1 MSTQIFKTTSV
12 RCSLCHLKNICIPTR
27 LVESEFA
34 QLEHVIQKRAVF
46 KRGEALLKSGDEFD
60 SIYAVSSGSFKNEHI
75 SPDGTQQIT
84 NFFLPGEIIGLNAVG
99 TNVHTTQTV
108 ALETSSVCEIK
119 FTQLEEIMAE
129 LPNLHREVLAL
140 MSKEIR
146 QEQCAVGII
155 SHSGAT
161 ERMASFL
168 LNLSDRLNQR
178 CLSGESFVLTMTRSD
193 MGDYLGLATETVSR
207 QLSSLAESGLIEIIG
222 RNITILDKKALSELV
237 TSD

>member
-12 RCSLCHLKNICIPTR
+12 KCSLCHLKNICIPTR
-27 LVESEFA
+27 LVESEFE
-34 QLEHVIQKRAVF
+34 QLEHVIQKRIVY
-46 KRGEALLKSGDEFD
+46 KQGESLLKSGDKFD

-119 FTQLEEIMAE
+119 FTQLEEIMLS

-161 ERMASFL
+161 ERMASFI
-168 LNLSDRLNQR
+168 LNLSDRLSKR
-178 CLSGESFVLTMTRSD
+178 HLSGDSFILTMTRID
-193 MGDYLGLATETVSR
+193 IGDYLGLATETVSR
-207 QLSSLAESGLIEIIG
+207 QLSALAEAGLIEIEG
-222 RNITILDKKALSELV
+222 RNITILDRVKLSELV
-237 TSD
+237 EQD